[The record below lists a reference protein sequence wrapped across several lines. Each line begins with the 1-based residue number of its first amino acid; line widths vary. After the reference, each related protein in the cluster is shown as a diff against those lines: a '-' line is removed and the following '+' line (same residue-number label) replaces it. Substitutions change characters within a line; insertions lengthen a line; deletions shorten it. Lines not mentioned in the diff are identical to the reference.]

1 MRRILVSACL
11 LGEPVRYDGAARAAL
26 LLPQRWRDEGRIV
39 GFCPECAAGLPTPR
53 PPAEIAPG
61 DDAEAILDGHGRV
74 REVGGGDVTAAFVA
88 AAHRTLAFARANACA
103 WALLVDRSP
112 SCGSRFVHAGRFD
125 GALRPGLGLTAALLR
140 RNGIA
145 VFAEAEIAALAAR
158 VEAEKNPAST
168 SMEAGHP
175 TD

>member
-11 LGEPVRYDGAARAAL
+11 LGEPVRYDGGQRRLAHPALARWL
-26 LLPQRWRDEGRIV
+26 TEGRAV

-61 DDAEAILDGHGRV
+61 ADAALCLRGMGAV
-74 REVGGGDVTAAFVA
+74 RDIGGGDVTAAFVDA
-88 AAHRTLAFARANACA
+88 ARRALAFARAHHCA
-103 WALLVDRSP
+103 WALLADRSP

-125 GALRPGLGLTAALLR
+125 GALRPGAGLTAELLR

-145 VFAEAEIAALAAR
+145 VFAEDEIGAL
-158 VEAEKNPAST
+158 EACVGE
-168 SMEAGHP
+168 
-175 TD
+175 